1 MNTSPRQELPT
12 IRKGY
17 RFQTT
22 RGKTRFLTTNTMG
35 YADVY
40 RMIRRRPFAASIKAG
55 VGNHA
60 FRSAGITKYLKN
72 GVRQEIAQ
80 RMTAYVS
87 ARTTA
92 QYDRQEDEEWVDDVE
107 RILN

>member
-1 MNTSPRQELPT
+1 M
-12 IRKGY
+12 
-17 RFQTT
+17 
-22 RGKTRFLTTNTMG
+22 
-35 YADVY
+35 
-40 RMIRRRPFAASIKAG
+40 
-55 VGNHA
+55 GNHA
-60 FRSAGITKYLKN
+60 FRAAGITQYLKN

-80 RMTAYVS
+80 RMTAYES